1 MVKLR
6 GMKNRK
12 DIKMDI
18 KDTTEKKEAK
28 KPDLKSKSKLLI
40 FILGI
45 FIGLAVIVPG
55 VSGSTIAIIFGLYT
69 AMLYAFGNIFNDFK
83 LCIVF
88 LIPLGLGAAVG
99 FGAGFIVIQKIF
111 GKYLFA
117 IVCLFVG
124 LMIGALPAIT
134 QEIKGQKLSLAR
146 SALFPLGLII
156 PIAIGV
162 LSIILTSGADA
173 SDTATFTS
181 FPIWRYIL
189 YLPLGFIVSITQ
201 IVPGLSATAILMA
214 FGQFGPILNSVSV
227 SYILE
232 NPQVLGLYA
241 SLGFGFIAGIV
252 LISRLFSA
260 ILAKHKV
267 TAFFMITGMSVGSII
282 SMFINPDVY
291 EVYVAWANGSGNP
304 VLSIVIGVILL
315 APGFTLSFLLTRYE
329 LKHNK

>member
-1 MVKLR
+1 MNK
-6 GMKNRK
+6 K
-12 DIKMDI
+12 DNI
-18 KDTTEKKEAK
+18 DTTQTET
-28 KPDLKSKSKLLI
+28 PDLRSKSRLLT

-69 AMLYAFGNIFNDFK
+69 AMLYALGNIFNDFK
-83 LCIVF
+83 RCVVF
-88 LIPLGLGAAVG
+88 LIPLALGAVVG

-111 GKYLFA
+111 EKYLFS

-124 LMIGALPAIT
+124 LMVGALPAIT
-134 QEIKGQKLSLAR
+134 QEIKGQKLSATR
-146 SALFPLGLII
+146 SFLFPLGLII
-156 PIAIGV
+156 PIAIGI
-162 LSIILTSGADA
+162 LSIILTGNADA
-173 SDTATFTS
+173 SDTSTFTS

-189 YLPLGFIVSITQ
+189 YLPLGFVVSITQ

-241 SLGFGFIAGIV
+241 SLGIGFVAGIV

-291 EVYVAWANGSGNP
+291 EVYMDWANGNGNP
-304 VLSIVIGVILL
+304 VLSIIVGVVLL
-315 APGFTLSFLLTRYE
+315 AIGFVLSFLLTKYE
-329 LKHNK
+329 LKHNNN